1 MAIVG
6 KIRVRDPNGVDLTVF
21 ELERRRFLSRARQM
35 KLDSG
40 EIVQEIG
47 GKLIVS
53 GTGEVLTRA

>member
-21 ELERRRFLSRARQM
+21 ELERRRFLSRVRQM
-35 KLDSG
+35 KLDSC